1 MLRVENIVVCY
12 GRAEAVRGVSFTAE
26 LGGITTLIGANGA
39 GKTTCLKAISGL
51 VPLTSGEIWFEGE
64 RIDGRT
70 PEEIAGLGVAH
81 VPEGRRI
88 FPYMSVYDN
97 LMTGAFLR
105 KDKDGIE
112 EDLEKVME
120 YFPALRSKLKQMA
133 RSLSGGEQQMLA
145 FGRAFLLKPKL
156 FILDEPSL
164 GLAPLLVE
172 AMGRYIKQ
180 FAEDGYSIIL
190 VEQNAN
196 MALSIAQRA
205 YVLESG
211 EVVLEGNAEDLKVDE
226 HVRKFYLLVNYED

>member
-1 MLRVENIVVCY
+1 MLKVENIVVCY

-26 LGGITTLIGANGA
+26 SGGITTLIGANGA
-39 GKTTCLKAISGL
+39 GKTTCLNAISGL

-64 RIDGRT
+64 RIDGRA
-70 PEEIAGLGVAH
+70 PEEIARLGIAH

-97 LMTGAFLR
+97 LMTGAFSR
-105 KDKDGIE
+105 KDKAGIQ

-120 YFPALRSKLKQMA
+120 YFPVLRSKLKQMA

-156 FILDEPSL
+156 FVLDEPSL

-180 FAEDGYSIIL
+180 FAEDGYSIVL
-190 VEQNAN
+190 VEQNATL
-196 MALSIAQRA
+196 ALSVAQRA
-205 YVLESG
+205 YVLEIG
-211 EVVLEGNAEDLKVDE
+211 KVALEGNAEDLKVDE
-226 HVRKFYLLVNYED
+226 HVRKFYLAV